1 GGTGVGR
8 GNGCVASGLRA
19 RLGAGGRSR
28 RGDRAVRDEFDRT
41 GPGAYFQ
48 RRRHQSV
55 AGGPAR
61 QSRLTGS
68 LGDRAAL
75 PVRARA
81 VPTPTPHSNAKD
93 EHLKLRTTGR
103 IAIAGFAAIAALTLT
118 ACGSDDSK
126 DEAKSTGTTTSAV
139 TTSAAADTPPV
150 PTAEELN
157 SQLQRALDPTVP
169 NSEKLEMVQGI
180 EADPELPGRL
190 AQAYQESGATVTVT
204 DVTGFGD
211 TVNAK
216 ATIVLNGQE
225 NIADVPFVAE
235 DGKWKVQKEWAC
247 IMLTNLG
254 QQSPACV

>member
-1 GGTGVGR
+1 
-8 GNGCVASGLRA
+8 
-19 RLGAGGRSR
+19 
-28 RGDRAVRDEFDRT
+28 
-41 GPGAYFQ
+41 
-48 RRRHQSV
+48 
-55 AGGPAR
+55 
-61 QSRLTGS
+61 
-68 LGDRAAL
+68 
-75 PVRARA
+75 
-81 VPTPTPHSNAKD
+81 
-93 EHLKLRTTGR
+93 LKLRTTGR

-118 ACGSDDSK
+118 ACGGDDSG
-126 DEAKSTGTTTSAV
+126 DEAKSTST
-139 TTSAAADTPPV
+139 TTSAAAATSAAAEDTPPV

-157 SQLQRALDPTVP
+157 TQLQRALDPAVP

-190 AQAYQESGATVTVT
+190 AQAYQETGATVTVT
-204 DVTGFGD
+204 DVTAFGD